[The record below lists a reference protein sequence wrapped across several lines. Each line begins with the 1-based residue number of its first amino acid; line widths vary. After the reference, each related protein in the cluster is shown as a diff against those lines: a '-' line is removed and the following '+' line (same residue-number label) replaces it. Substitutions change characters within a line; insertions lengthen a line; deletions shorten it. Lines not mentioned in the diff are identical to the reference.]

1 MNKIKNILITPLDW
15 GLGHATR
22 CIPIIKQLEK
32 EYNIFIATSGGA
44 AELLKNEFP
53 EHKHLSLPSYNITYP
68 VKRKMSLH
76 MALHL
81 PSLIST
87 ITQEKKRCK
96 ELIKKFKIDLLI
108 SDNRFGCFSKD
119 IPSIFITH
127 QINIKSPSLSNV
139 INRIN
144 HKYIKKFNFCWIPDF
159 ENENNLG
166 GELSHPQL
174 SHPPCTYIG
183 SLTRFAVQPSEKIND
198 ITVVISGP
206 EPQRTV
212 FEDLLFKQLLEL
224 KDLKINV
231 VRGIY
236 QTNEQEDLG
245 HIQVY
250 DHLNAND
257 LQNLL
262 HQSKN
267 IICRSGYSSLMDL
280 ERINAKI
287 LLVPTPQQTEQE
299 YLAEIHSNK
308 NNIYAQTQNEI
319 NIEEFLNSP
328 NQERKLKSDMEFDF
342 IQWIKNNISSL
353 S

>member
-1 MNKIKNILITPLDW
+1 MNKIKNILIAPLDW

-68 VKRKMSLH
+68 VKRKMSWHLT
-76 MALHL
+76 LHL
-81 PSLIST
+81 PSLFST
-87 ITQEKKRCK
+87 ISQEKKKCK
-96 ELIKKFKIDLLI
+96 EIIKKYAIDLII
-108 SDNRFGCFSKD
+108 SDNRFGCYSKD

-127 QINIKSPSLSNV
+127 QINIKSPSLSKMV
-139 INRIN
+139 NRIN
-144 HKYIKKFNFCWIPDF
+144 HKYIKKYNFCWIPDF
-159 ENENNLG
+159 ENEYNLG
-166 GELSHPQL
+166 GELSHPPL
-174 SHPPCTYIG
+174 SDHNCIYVGP
-183 SLTRFAVQPSEKIND
+183 LTRFEDRTLNKLDD
-198 ITVVISGP
+198 ITVVLSGP
-206 EPQRTV
+206 EPQRTI

-224 KDLKINV
+224 KDLRINV

-236 QTNEQEDLG
+236 KTNDQEDLG

-250 DHLNAND
+250 DHLETKK
-257 LQNLL
+257 LQELL
-262 HQSKN
+262 QSSKH

-280 ERINAKI
+280 QKINAKI

-299 YLAEIHSNK
+299 YLAKINLDK
-308 NNIYAQTQNEI
+308 NNIYTQLQNKL
-319 NIEEFLNSP
+319 NIEEFLNTP
-328 NQERKLKSDMEFDF
+328 NQERKLNGDMEFDF
-342 IQWIKNNISSL
+342 IQWIKNNIPSL